1 MNQKSIL
8 LLTLSVGSC
17 AILISLLSPAIYEL
31 IHSSGGSVDP
41 RKVKVIVA
49 VLSSLKRQDQRNAI
63 RQSWKKLSTGPP
75 HSSVYF
81 VMPEKS
87 CDIDPF
93 WRIRESVCSEWRV
106 RLLPYNDENASFR
119 PLMVVT
125 SNSRPSPSHEGIG
138 FLVKFPFSIVQL
150 GLSKKFAEQYFSVV
164 GQDVANVTVELFD
177 VLSGDVLTVANFS
190 RPDVRSSEDG
200 FLYLPIE
207 EQMLPRQFEGV
218 VRISKHN
225 IM

>member
-1 MNQKSIL
+1 
-8 LLTLSVGSC
+8 
-17 AILISLLSPAIYEL
+17 
-31 IHSSGGSVDP
+31 
-41 RKVKVIVA
+41 
-49 VLSSLKRQDQRNAI
+49 
-63 RQSWKKLSTGPP
+63 
-75 HSSVYF
+75 
-81 VMPEKS
+81 
-87 CDIDPF
+87 
-93 WRIRESVCSEWRV
+93 
-106 RLLPYNDENASFR
+106 
-119 PLMVVT
+119 MVVT

-190 RPDVRSSEDG
+190 RPDLRSSEDG